1 MGLREGGV
9 FVVFPE
15 ILKGVLNSWESA
27 TRDREREVKL
37 SGAKPQSSALCQG
50 REQASKYCR
59 EIPTLGG
66 RKEEERL
73 LGGQE
78 AGRPPPWRS

>member
-1 MGLREGGV
+1 ME
-9 FVVFPE
+9 
-15 ILKGVLNSWESA
+15 
-27 TRDREREVKL
+27 L
-37 SGAKPQSSALCQG
+37 SPQSSALCQG